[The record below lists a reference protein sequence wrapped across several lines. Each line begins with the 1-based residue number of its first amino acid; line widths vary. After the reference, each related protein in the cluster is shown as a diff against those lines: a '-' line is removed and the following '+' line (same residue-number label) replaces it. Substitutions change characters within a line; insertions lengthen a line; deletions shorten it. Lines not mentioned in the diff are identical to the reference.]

1 MALHPQGEHSVNWAS
16 VFIAKILLFYGN
28 KRKQDSLTW
37 HPGPG
42 RLRQEDHKLEFS
54 LGHTVRSYLE
64 EKQAVQWGRA
74 HRQEEGLNHLVVPV

>member
-1 MALHPQGEHSVNWAS
+1 MKENRHPE
-16 VFIAKILLFYGN
+16 
-28 KRKQDSLTW
+28 
-37 HPGPG
+37 PG

-64 EKQAVQWGRA
+64 EKQAVRWGRA